1 MAWILT
7 YTQEHICDKGIRAL
21 LGGRRKCLLPE
32 KQQQVPGF
40 CVYRIWKGI
49 ISNYEQKLMW
59 WWMPCK
65 VAVFSLFSKEL
76 VSFIWFYIP
85 LSLWFTPSKISPSTG
100 FTKCDVENKWKQV
113 KCCKIAIGFLRIQKK
128 KTNTL
133 FFSFLFLLLSVPSSL
148 TSSLVLVLSLSYS
161 RLPDLGCYI
170 KSDPICFL

>member
-128 KTNTL
+128 KPTHFFFL
-133 FFSFLFLLLSVPSSL
+133 FFSFFSLSLHPSLPLLSSFSHSL
-148 TSSLVLVLSLSYS
+148 T
-161 RLPDLGCYI
+161 LG
-170 KSDPICFL
+170 FLIWVVT